1 MAEAI
6 GSGGNITL
14 NASNLSLVLPLS
26 EAGDSAAKKSNLAA
40 IREGWAWAERQWS
53 TVTKDTGA
61 GNPHKASAEKGERYF
76 KAAAQKIGQFFI
88 DVSRMT
94 KENLYS

>member
-26 EAGDSAAKKSNLAA
+26 EAGDSA
-40 IREGWAWAERQWS
+40 
-53 TVTKDTGA
+53 
-61 GNPHKASAEKGERYF
+61 RYF